1 MTSQSND
8 LPQKSPRVR
17 IAPSPTGDPH
27 VGTAYVALFNRT
39 HARQG
44 GGQFILR
51 IDDTD
56 RSRYQETSEN
66 QIFSALSWLGL
77 DWDEGPDGGGPHAP
91 YRQSERLE
99 HYRNCISSLLESGNA
114 YPCFCTEERISA
126 LRESQKAAKERL
138 GYDGACRE
146 LDRREAQSRL
156 DAGEDHVIRLK
167 VPDSGETFFT
177 DALRGEVRV
186 SNAEI
191 DDQIL
196 IKSDGFPTYHLAN
209 VADDIAFG
217 ITDVIRAEEWL
228 ISTPKH
234 VLIYQA
240 MGQPLPRFLHVSL
253 LRNADKSKISKRKNP
268 VSLDWFRQE
277 GYLPEALLNFLA
289 LMGWA
294 PDDEE
299 EVFDMNTFEEEFRV
313 EKLSTGAPIFDLAKL
328 DWLNG
333 MHIRRLDPG
342 DLADRL
348 IAENFI
354 PEGID
359 RPQILEILPLVTER
373 MVRLSEFTEKTGWY
387 FADPDPPSKE
397 DLIPKK
403 SDRETSLLA
412 LTAAEDAL
420 SAVTEFTPESLGPLL
435 DQVLEAGS
443 WKKPFLFMPLR
454 FALTSRKDSPDLLEV
469 LAILGRETACKRIR
483 KAMEILAPGDS

>member
-1 MTSQSND
+1 MSSH
-8 LPQKSPRVR
+8 SIPRVR

-56 RSRYQETSEN
+56 RSRYQGTSEG
-66 QIFSALSWLGL
+66 QIFTALRWLGL
-77 DWDEGPDGGGPHAP
+77 DWDEGPDDGGPHQP
-91 YRQSERLE
+91 YRQSERLD
-99 HYRNCISSLLESGNA
+99 HYRQCVNKLIDSGDA
-114 YPCFCTEERISA
+114 YPCFCTEERIA
-126 LRESQKAAKERL
+126 DLREQQKAAKERL

-146 LDRREAQSRL
+146 IKKEEAQARIES
-156 DAGEDHVIRLK
+156 AETHVIRLK
-167 VPDSGETFFT
+167 VPSTGETVFE
-177 DALRGEVRV
+177 DALRGEIRV
-186 SNAEI
+186 ANSEI

-234 VLIYQA
+234 VILYSA
-240 MGQPLPRFLHVSL
+240 LGEPLPRFLHVSL

-268 VSLDWFRQE
+268 VSLDWFRQQ

-289 LMGWA
+289 LMGWS
-294 PDDEE
+294 PDDEN
-299 EVFDMNTFEEEFRV
+299 EVFDMQSFEDNFRV
-313 EKLSTGAPIFDLAKL
+313 ESLSTGAPIFDMTKL

-333 MHIRRLDPG
+333 MHIRQLPLTELAQRLES
-342 DLADRL
+342 
-348 IAENFI
+348 ENFL
-354 PEGID
+354 PDGVD
-359 RPQILEILPLVTER
+359 QPQALEILPLVIER
-373 MVRLSEFTEKTGWY
+373 LTLLSEFTDKTSW
-387 FADPDPPSKE
+387 FFSQPAPPPAE

-403 SDRETSLLA
+403 SDRDTSMA
-412 LTAAEDAL
+412 AL
-420 SAVTEFTPESLGPLL
+420 SAAAEALQALDEFSPDTIGPCL
-435 DQVLEAGS
+435 DSVLDKGA

-454 FALTSRKDSPDLLEV
+454 FALTSRRDSPDLLEV
-469 LAILGRETACKRIR
+469 VSVLGKDRCIERIQNSL
-483 KAMEILAPGDS
+483 KVLSTT

>member
-1 MTSQSND
+1 MSSQ
-8 LPQKSPRVR
+8 PTPRVR

-56 RSRYQETSEN
+56 RSRYQSTSEG
-66 QIFSALSWLGL
+66 QIFTALRWLGL
-77 DWDEGPDGGGPHAP
+77 DWDEGPDDGGPHQP
-91 YRQSERLE
+91 YRQSERLD
-99 HYRNCISSLLESGNA
+99 HYRQCVDKLIDSGNA
-114 YPCFCTEERISA
+114 YPCFCTEERIA
-126 LRESQKAAKERL
+126 ELRERQKAAKERL

-146 LDRREAQSRL
+146 INRDEARTRI
-156 DAGEDHVIRLK
+156 DAGETHVIRLK
-167 VPDSGETFFT
+167 VPSEGETVFE
-177 DALRGEVRV
+177 DALRGEIRV
-186 SNAEI
+186 ANSEI

-234 VLIYQA
+234 VILYNA
-240 MGQPLPRFLHVSL
+240 LGEPLPRFLHVSL

-268 VSLDWFRQE
+268 VSLDWFRQQ

-289 LMGWA
+289 LMGWS
-294 PDDEE
+294 PEDEN
-299 EVFDMNTFEEEFRV
+299 EVFDMKSFEDKFRV
-313 EKLSTGAPIFDLAKL
+313 ESLSTGAPIFDMTKL

-333 MHIRRLDPG
+333 MHIRQMPLTELAQRLESEKFLPDG
-342 DLADRL
+342 VDQSRA
-348 IAENFI
+348 
-354 PEGID
+354 
-359 RPQILEILPLVTER
+359 LEILPLVIER
-373 MVRLSEFTEKTGWY
+373 LTLLSEFTDKTSW
-387 FADPDPPSKE
+387 FFSQPAPPPVE

-403 SDRETSLLA
+403 SDRDTSIA
-412 LTAAEDAL
+412 AL
-420 SAVTEFTPESLGPLL
+420 SAAAEALQGLEDFSHDAIGPCL
-435 DQVLEAGS
+435 DSVLEDGG

-454 FALTSRKDSPDLLEV
+454 FALTSRRDSPDLLDVVSVLGKDRCIERIHQSLEV
-469 LAILGRETACKRIR
+469 LSAT
-483 KAMEILAPGDS
+483 

>member
-1 MTSQSND
+1 MSTQ
-8 LPQKSPRVR
+8 PTPRVR

-56 RSRYQETSEN
+56 RSRYQGTSEG
-66 QIFSALSWLGL
+66 QIFTALRWLGL
-77 DWDEGPDGGGPHAP
+77 DWDEGPDDGGPHQP
-91 YRQSERLE
+91 YRQSERLD
-99 HYRNCISSLLESGNA
+99 HYRQCVNKLIESGDA
-114 YPCFCTEERISA
+114 YPCFCTEERIA
-126 LRESQKAAKERL
+126 DLRERQKAAKERL

-146 LDRREAQSRL
+146 INKKEAQTRIES
-156 DAGEDHVIRLK
+156 GETHVIRLK
-167 VPDSGETFFT
+167 VPANGETVFE
-177 DALRGEVRV
+177 DALRGEIRV
-186 SNAEI
+186 ANSEI

-234 VLIYQA
+234 VILYHA
-240 MGQPLPRFLHVSL
+240 LGKPLPRFLHVSL

-268 VSLDWFRQE
+268 VSLDWFRQQ

-289 LMGWA
+289 LMGWS
-294 PDDEE
+294 PEDEN
-299 EVFDMNTFEEEFRV
+299 EVFDMQSFEDNFRV
-313 EKLSTGAPIFDLAKL
+313 ESLSTGAPIFDMTKL

-333 MHIRRLDPG
+333 MHIRQLPLTELAQRLES
-342 DLADRL
+342 
-348 IAENFI
+348 ENFL
-354 PEGID
+354 PGGVD
-359 RPQILEILPLVTER
+359 QPQALEILPLVIER
-373 MVRLSEFTEKTGWY
+373 MTLLSEFTDKTSW
-387 FADPDPPSKE
+387 FFSQPAPPPAE

-403 SDRETSLLA
+403 SDRDTS
-412 LTAAEDAL
+412 TAAL
-420 SAVTEFTPESLGPLL
+420 SAAAEALQAL
-435 DQVLEAGS
+435 DDFSPDTIGSCLDSVLEKGG

-454 FALTSRKDSPDLLEV
+454 FALTSRRDSPDLLDV
-469 LAILGRETACKRIR
+469 VSILGKDRCLERIQNSLKVLSTA
-483 KAMEILAPGDS
+483 

>member
-1 MTSQSND
+1 MSTQ
-8 LPQKSPRVR
+8 PTPRVR

-56 RSRYQETSEN
+56 RSRYQGTSEG
-66 QIFSALSWLGL
+66 QIFTALRWLGL
-77 DWDEGPDGGGPHAP
+77 DWDEGPDAGGPHQP
-91 YRQSERLE
+91 YRQSERLD
-99 HYRNCISSLLESGNA
+99 HYRQCVNKLIESGDA
-114 YPCFCTEERISA
+114 YPCFCTEERIA
-126 LRESQKAAKERL
+126 DLRERQKAAKERL

-146 LDRREAQSRL
+146 INKKEAQTRIES
-156 DAGEDHVIRLK
+156 GETHVIRLK
-167 VPDSGETFFT
+167 VPANGETVFE
-177 DALRGEVRV
+177 DVLRGEIRV
-186 SNAEI
+186 ANSEI

-234 VLIYQA
+234 VILYHA
-240 MGQPLPRFLHVSL
+240 LGEPLPRFLHVSL

-268 VSLDWFRQE
+268 VSLDWFRQQ

-289 LMGWA
+289 LMGWS
-294 PDDEE
+294 PEDEN
-299 EVFDMNTFEEEFRV
+299 EVFDMQSFEDNFRV
-313 EKLSTGAPIFDLAKL
+313 ESLSTGAPIFDMTKL

-333 MHIRRLDPG
+333 MHIRQLPLTELAQRLES
-342 DLADRL
+342 
-348 IAENFI
+348 ENFL
-354 PEGID
+354 PEGVD
-359 RPQILEILPLVTER
+359 QPQALEILPLVIER
-373 MVRLSEFTEKTGWY
+373 MTLLSEFTDKTSW
-387 FADPDPPSKE
+387 FFSQPAPPPAE

-403 SDRETSLLA
+403 SDRDTS
-412 LTAAEDAL
+412 TAAL
-420 SAVTEFTPESLGPLL
+420 SAAAEALQAL
-435 DQVLEAGS
+435 DDFSPDTIGSCLDSVLEKGG

-454 FALTSRKDSPDLLEV
+454 FALTSRRDSPDLLDV
-469 LAILGRETACKRIR
+469 VSILGKDRCIERIQNSLKVLSTA
-483 KAMEILAPGDS
+483 

>member
-1 MTSQSND
+1 MSSHPT
-8 LPQKSPRVR
+8 PRVR

-56 RSRYQETSEN
+56 RSRYQGTSEG
-66 QIFSALSWLGL
+66 QIFTALRWLGL
-77 DWDEGPDGGGPHAP
+77 DWDEGPDNGGPHQP

-99 HYRNCISSLLESGNA
+99 HYRQCVGKLIDSGDA
-114 YPCFCTEERISA
+114 YPCFCTEERIA
-126 LRESQKAAKERL
+126 DLRERQKAAKERL

-146 LDRREAQSRL
+146 INKEEAQARIE
-156 DAGEDHVIRLK
+156 AGETHVIRLK
-167 VPDSGETFFT
+167 VPADGETVFE
-177 DALRGEVRV
+177 DALRGEIRV
-186 SNAEI
+186 ANSEI

-234 VLIYQA
+234 VILYNA
-240 MGQPLPRFLHVSL
+240 LGETLPRFLHVSL

-268 VSLDWFRQE
+268 VSLDWFRQQ

-289 LMGWA
+289 LMGWS
-294 PDDEE
+294 PEDEN
-299 EVFDMNTFEEEFRV
+299 EVFDMQSFEDNFRV
-313 EKLSTGAPIFDLAKL
+313 ESLSTGAPIFDMTKL

-333 MHIRRLDPG
+333 MHIRQLPLTVLAQRLES
-342 DLADRL
+342 
-348 IAENFI
+348 ENFL
-354 PEGID
+354 PDGVN
-359 RPQILEILPLVTER
+359 QSQALEILPLVIER
-373 MVRLSEFTEKTGWY
+373 LTLLSEFTDKTSW
-387 FADPDPPSKE
+387 FFSQPAPPPAE

-403 SDRETSLLA
+403 SDRDTSMA
-412 LTAAEDAL
+412 AL
-420 SAVTEFTPESLGPLL
+420 SAAAEALQAIDDFSPDMIGPCL
-435 DQVLEAGS
+435 DSVLDKGG

-454 FALTSRKDSPDLLEV
+454 FALTSRRDSPDLLEV
-469 LAILGRETACKRIR
+469 ISVLGKDRCVERIQNAL
-483 KAMEILAPGDS
+483 KVLSAT

>member
-1 MTSQSND
+1 MSSQ
-8 LPQKSPRVR
+8 PIPRVR

-56 RSRYQETSEN
+56 RSRYQGTSEG
-66 QIFSALSWLGL
+66 QIFTALRWLGL
-77 DWDEGPDGGGPHAP
+77 DWDEGPDNGGPQQP

-99 HYRNCISSLLESGNA
+99 HYRHCVGKLIDSGDA
-114 YPCFCTEERISA
+114 YPCFCTEERIA
-126 LRESQKAAKERL
+126 DLRERQKAAKERL

-146 LDRREAQSRL
+146 INKEEAQTRIE
-156 DAGEDHVIRLK
+156 AGETHVIRLK
-167 VPDSGETFFT
+167 VPADGETVFE
-177 DALRGEVRV
+177 DALRGEIRV
-186 SNAEI
+186 ANSEI

-234 VLIYQA
+234 VILYNA
-240 MGQPLPRFLHVSL
+240 LGETLPRFLHVSL

-268 VSLDWFRQE
+268 VSLDWFRQQ

-289 LMGWA
+289 LMGWS
-294 PDDEE
+294 PEDEN
-299 EVFDMNTFEEEFRV
+299 EVFDMQSFEDNFRV
-313 EKLSTGAPIFDLAKL
+313 ESLSTGAPIFDMTKL

-333 MHIRRLDPG
+333 MHIRQLPLTVLAQRLES
-342 DLADRL
+342 
-348 IAENFI
+348 ENFL
-354 PEGID
+354 PDGVD
-359 RPQILEILPLVTER
+359 QSQALEILPLVIER
-373 MVRLSEFTEKTGWY
+373 LTLLSEFTDKTSW
-387 FADPDPPSKE
+387 FFSQPAPPPAE

-403 SDRETSLLA
+403 SDRDTSMA
-412 LTAAEDAL
+412 AL
-420 SAVTEFTPESLGPLL
+420 SAAAEALQAIDDFSPDMIGPCL
-435 DQVLEAGS
+435 DSVLDKGG

-454 FALTSRKDSPDLLEV
+454 FALTSRRDSPDLLEV
-469 LAILGRETACKRIR
+469 ISVLGKDRCVERIQNAL
-483 KAMEILAPGDS
+483 KVLSAT

>member
-1 MTSQSND
+1 MSSHPT
-8 LPQKSPRVR
+8 PRVR

-56 RSRYQETSEN
+56 RSRYQGTSEG
-66 QIFSALSWLGL
+66 QIFTALRWLGL
-77 DWDEGPDGGGPHAP
+77 DWDEGPDNGGPHQP

-99 HYRNCISSLLESGNA
+99 HYRQCVGKLIDSGDA
-114 YPCFCTEERISA
+114 YPCFCTEERIA
-126 LRESQKAAKERL
+126 DLRERQKAAKERL

-146 LDRREAQSRL
+146 INKEEAQARIE
-156 DAGEDHVIRLK
+156 AGETHVIRLK
-167 VPDSGETFFT
+167 VPADGETVFE
-177 DALRGEVRV
+177 DALRGEIRV
-186 SNAEI
+186 ANSEI

-234 VLIYQA
+234 VILYNA
-240 MGQPLPRFLHVSL
+240 LGETLPRFLHVSL

-268 VSLDWFRQE
+268 VSLDWFRQQ

-289 LMGWA
+289 LMGWS
-294 PDDEE
+294 PEDEN
-299 EVFDMNTFEEEFRV
+299 EVFDMQSFEDNFRV
-313 EKLSTGAPIFDLAKL
+313 ESLSTGAPIFDMTKL

-333 MHIRRLDPG
+333 MHIRQLPLTVLAQRLES
-342 DLADRL
+342 
-348 IAENFI
+348 ENFL
-354 PEGID
+354 PEGVD
-359 RPQILEILPLVTER
+359 QSQALEILPLVIER
-373 MVRLSEFTEKTGWY
+373 LTLLSEFTDKTSW
-387 FADPDPPSKE
+387 FFSQPVPPPAE

-403 SDRETSLLA
+403 SDRDTSMA
-412 LTAAEDAL
+412 AL
-420 SAVTEFTPESLGPLL
+420 SAAAEALQAIDDFSPDMIGPCL
-435 DQVLEAGS
+435 DSVLDKGG

-454 FALTSRKDSPDLLEV
+454 FALTSRRDSPDLLEV
-469 LAILGRETACKRIR
+469 ISVLGKDRCVGRIQNAL
-483 KAMEILAPGDS
+483 KVLSAT

>member
-1 MTSQSND
+1 MNTPS
-8 LPQKSPRVR
+8 SPRVR

-56 RSRYQETSEN
+56 RSRYQSTSEG
-66 QIFSALSWLGL
+66 QIFTALKWLGL
-77 DWDEGPDGGGPHAP
+77 DWDEGPDDGGPHEP
-91 YRQSERLE
+91 YRQSERLD
-99 HYRNCISSLLESGNA
+99 HYRHCIETLVNDGHA
-114 YPCFCTEERISA
+114 YPCFCTEERISE
-126 LRESQKAAKERL
+126 LREQQKAAKERL

-146 LDRREAQSRL
+146 IDREEARSRIE
-156 DAGEDHVIRLK
+156 AGETHVIRLR
-167 VPDSGETFFT
+167 VPQSGETVFE
-177 DALRGEVRV
+177 DALRGEIRV
-186 SNAEI
+186 ANSEI

-234 VLIYQA
+234 VLLYNA
-240 MGQPLPRFLHVSL
+240 LGEPLPRFLHVSL

-268 VSLDWFRQE
+268 VSLDWFRQQ

-289 LMGWA
+289 LMGWS
-294 PDDEE
+294 PEDEN
-299 EVFDMNTFEEEFRV
+299 EVFDMKSFEDNFRV
-313 EKLSTGAPIFDLAKL
+313 ESLSTGAPIFDMTKL

-333 MHIRRLDPG
+333 MHIRQLPLAE
-342 DLADRL
+342 LADRL
-348 IAENFI
+348 ESENFL
-354 PEGID
+354 PAGIESD
-359 RPQILEILPLVTER
+359 QVMKILPLVVER
-373 MVRLSEFTEKTGWY
+373 LTLLSEFTDKTAW
-387 FADPDPPSKE
+387 FFSEPTPPPAE

-403 SDRETSLLA
+403 SDRETSIA
-412 LTAAEDAL
+412 AL
-420 SAVTEFTPESLGPLL
+420 SAAAEALQSLEEFTVETVGACL
-435 DQVLEAGS
+435 DSVLESGG

-454 FALTSRKDSPDLLEV
+454 FALTSRRDSPDLLEV
-469 LAILGRETACKRIR
+469 VSILGKNRCAERIQ
-483 KAMEILAPGDS
+483 KSVEVLSTS

>member
-1 MTSQSND
+1 MSSQ
-8 LPQKSPRVR
+8 PIPRVR

-56 RSRYQETSEN
+56 RSRYQGTSEG
-66 QIFSALSWLGL
+66 QIFTALRWLGL
-77 DWDEGPDGGGPHAP
+77 DWDEGPDNGGPQQP

-99 HYRNCISSLLESGNA
+99 HYRHCVGKLIDSGDA
-114 YPCFCTEERISA
+114 YPCFCTEERIA
-126 LRESQKAAKERL
+126 DLRERQKAAKERL

-146 LDRREAQSRL
+146 INKEEAQTRIE
-156 DAGEDHVIRLK
+156 AGETHVIRLK
-167 VPDSGETFFT
+167 VPADGETVFE
-177 DALRGEVRV
+177 DALRGEIRV
-186 SNAEI
+186 ANSEI

-234 VLIYQA
+234 VILYNA
-240 MGQPLPRFLHVSL
+240 LGETLPRFLHVSL

-268 VSLDWFRQE
+268 VSLDWFRQQ

-289 LMGWA
+289 LMGWS
-294 PDDEE
+294 PEDEN
-299 EVFDMNTFEEEFRV
+299 EVFDMQSFEDNFRV
-313 EKLSTGAPIFDLAKL
+313 ESLSTGAPIFDMTKL

-333 MHIRRLDPG
+333 MHIRQLPLTVLAQRLES
-342 DLADRL
+342 
-348 IAENFI
+348 ENFL
-354 PEGID
+354 PDGVD
-359 RPQILEILPLVTER
+359 QSQALEILPLVIER
-373 MVRLSEFTEKTGWY
+373 LTLLSEFTDKTSW
-387 FADPDPPSKE
+387 FFSQPAPPPAE

-403 SDRETSLLA
+403 SDRDTSMA
-412 LTAAEDAL
+412 AL
-420 SAVTEFTPESLGPLL
+420 SAAAEALQAIDDFSPDMIGPCL
-435 DQVLEAGS
+435 DSVLDKGG

-454 FALTSRKDSPDLLEV
+454 FALTSRRDSPDLLEV
-469 LAILGRETACKRIR
+469 ISVLGKDRCVERLQNALKVLSAT
-483 KAMEILAPGDS
+483 

>member
-1 MTSQSND
+1 MSSQ
-8 LPQKSPRVR
+8 PTPRVR

-56 RSRYQETSEN
+56 RSRYQSTSEG
-66 QIFSALSWLGL
+66 QIFTALRWLGL
-77 DWDEGPDGGGPHAP
+77 DWDEGPDDGGPHQP
-91 YRQSERLE
+91 YRQSERLD
-99 HYRNCISSLLESGNA
+99 HYRQCVDKLIDSGNA
-114 YPCFCTEERISA
+114 YPCFCTEERIA
-126 LRESQKAAKERL
+126 ELRERQKAAKERL

-146 LDRREAQSRL
+146 INRDEARTRI
-156 DAGEDHVIRLK
+156 DAGETHVIRLK
-167 VPDSGETFFT
+167 VPSEGETVFE
-177 DALRGEVRV
+177 DALRGEIRV
-186 SNAEI
+186 ANSEI

-234 VLIYQA
+234 VILYNA
-240 MGQPLPRFLHVSL
+240 LGEPLPRFLHVSL

-268 VSLDWFRQE
+268 VSLDWFRQQ

-289 LMGWA
+289 LMGWS
-294 PDDEE
+294 PEDEN
-299 EVFDMNTFEEEFRV
+299 EVFDMQSFEDNFRV
-313 EKLSTGAPIFDLAKL
+313 ESLSTGAPIFDMTKL

-333 MHIRRLDPG
+333 MHIRQLPLVELAQRLESEKF
-342 DLADRL
+342 L
-348 IAENFI
+348 
-354 PEGID
+354 PEGVD
-359 RPQILEILPLVTER
+359 QTQALEILPLVIER
-373 MVRLSEFTEKTGWY
+373 MTLLSEFTDKTSW
-387 FADPDPPSKE
+387 FFSQPAPPPAE

-403 SDRETSLLA
+403 SDRDISMA
-412 LTAAEDAL
+412 AL
-420 SAVTEFTPESLGPLL
+420 SAAAEALQGLEDFSPDAIGPCL
-435 DQVLEAGS
+435 DSVLEEGG

-454 FALTSRKDSPDLLEV
+454 FALTSRRDSPDLLEV
-469 LAILGRETACKRIR
+469 VSVLGKDCCIERIQNSL
-483 KAMEILAPGDS
+483 KVLSTT

>member
-1 MTSQSND
+1 MSSHPT
-8 LPQKSPRVR
+8 PRVR

-56 RSRYQETSEN
+56 RSRYQGTSEG
-66 QIFSALSWLGL
+66 QIFTALRWLGL
-77 DWDEGPDGGGPHAP
+77 DWDEGPDNGGPHQP

-99 HYRNCISSLLESGNA
+99 HYRQCVGKLIDSGDA
-114 YPCFCTEERISA
+114 YPCFCTEERIA
-126 LRESQKAAKERL
+126 DLRERQKAAKERL

-146 LDRREAQSRL
+146 INKEEAQARIE
-156 DAGEDHVIRLK
+156 AGETHVIRLK
-167 VPDSGETFFT
+167 VPADGETVFE
-177 DALRGEVRV
+177 DALRGEIRV
-186 SNAEI
+186 ANSEI

-234 VLIYQA
+234 VILYNA
-240 MGQPLPRFLHVSL
+240 LGETLPRFLHVSL

-268 VSLDWFRQE
+268 VSLDWFRQQ

-289 LMGWA
+289 LMGWS
-294 PDDEE
+294 PEDEN
-299 EVFDMNTFEEEFRV
+299 EVFDMQSFEDNFRV
-313 EKLSTGAPIFDLAKL
+313 ESLSTGAPIFDMTKL

-333 MHIRRLDPG
+333 MHIRQLPLTVLAQRLES
-342 DLADRL
+342 
-348 IAENFI
+348 ENFL
-354 PEGID
+354 PDGVD
-359 RPQILEILPLVTER
+359 QSQALEILPLVIER
-373 MVRLSEFTEKTGWY
+373 LTLLSEFTDKTSW
-387 FADPDPPSKE
+387 FFSQPAPPPAE

-403 SDRETSLLA
+403 SDRDTSMA
-412 LTAAEDAL
+412 AL
-420 SAVTEFTPESLGPLL
+420 SAAAEALQAIDDFSPDMIGPCL
-435 DQVLEAGS
+435 DSVLDKGG

-454 FALTSRKDSPDLLEV
+454 FALTSRRDSPDLLEV
-469 LAILGRETACKRIR
+469 ISVLGKDRCVERIQNAL
-483 KAMEILAPGDS
+483 KVLSGT

>member
-1 MTSQSND
+1 MSSHPT
-8 LPQKSPRVR
+8 PRVR

-56 RSRYQETSEN
+56 RSRYQGTSEG
-66 QIFSALSWLGL
+66 QIFTALRWLGL
-77 DWDEGPDGGGPHAP
+77 DWDEGPDNGGPHQP

-99 HYRNCISSLLESGNA
+99 HYRHCVGKLIDSGDA
-114 YPCFCTEERISA
+114 YPCFCTEERIA
-126 LRESQKAAKERL
+126 DLRERQKAAKERL

-146 LDRREAQSRL
+146 INKEEAQTRIE
-156 DAGEDHVIRLK
+156 AGETHVIRLK
-167 VPDSGETFFT
+167 VPADGETVFE
-177 DALRGEVRV
+177 DALRGEIRV
-186 SNAEI
+186 ANSEI

-234 VLIYQA
+234 VILYNA
-240 MGQPLPRFLHVSL
+240 LGETLPRFLHVSL

-268 VSLDWFRQE
+268 VSLDWFRQQ

-289 LMGWA
+289 LMGWS
-294 PDDEE
+294 PEDEN
-299 EVFDMNTFEEEFRV
+299 EVFDMQSFEDNFRV
-313 EKLSTGAPIFDLAKL
+313 ESLSTGAPIFDMTKL

-333 MHIRRLDPG
+333 MHIRQLPLTVLAQRLES
-342 DLADRL
+342 
-348 IAENFI
+348 ENFL
-354 PEGID
+354 PDGVD
-359 RPQILEILPLVTER
+359 QSQALEILPLVIER
-373 MVRLSEFTEKTGWY
+373 LTLLSEFTDKTSW
-387 FADPDPPSKE
+387 FFSQPAPPPAE

-403 SDRETSLLA
+403 SDSDTSMA
-412 LTAAEDAL
+412 AL
-420 SAVTEFTPESLGPLL
+420 SAAAEALQAIDDFSPGMIGPCL
-435 DQVLEAGS
+435 DSVLDKGG

-454 FALTSRKDSPDLLEV
+454 FALTSRRDSPDLLEV
-469 LAILGRETACKRIR
+469 ISVLGKDRCVERLQNALKVLSAT
-483 KAMEILAPGDS
+483 

>member
-1 MTSQSND
+1 MSSQ
-8 LPQKSPRVR
+8 PIPRVR

-56 RSRYQETSEN
+56 RSRYQGTSEG
-66 QIFSALSWLGL
+66 QIFTALRWLGL
-77 DWDEGPDGGGPHAP
+77 DWDEGPDNGGPHQP

-99 HYRNCISSLLESGNA
+99 HYRHCVGKLIDSGDA
-114 YPCFCTEERISA
+114 YPCFCTEERIA
-126 LRESQKAAKERL
+126 DLRERQKAAKERL

-146 LDRREAQSRL
+146 INKEEAQTRIE
-156 DAGEDHVIRLK
+156 AGETHVIRLK
-167 VPDSGETFFT
+167 VPADGETVFE
-177 DALRGEVRV
+177 DALRGEIRV
-186 SNAEI
+186 ANSEI

-234 VLIYQA
+234 VILYNA
-240 MGQPLPRFLHVSL
+240 LGETLPRFLHVSL

-268 VSLDWFRQE
+268 VSLDWFRQQ

-289 LMGWA
+289 LMGWS
-294 PDDEE
+294 PEDEN
-299 EVFDMNTFEEEFRV
+299 EVFDMQSFEDNFRV
-313 EKLSTGAPIFDLAKL
+313 ESLSTGAPIFDMTKL

-333 MHIRRLDPG
+333 MHIRQLPLTVLAQRLES
-342 DLADRL
+342 
-348 IAENFI
+348 ENFL
-354 PEGID
+354 PDGVD
-359 RPQILEILPLVTER
+359 QSQALEILPLVIER
-373 MVRLSEFTEKTGWY
+373 LTLLSEFTDKTSW
-387 FADPDPPSKE
+387 FFSQPAPPPAE

-403 SDRETSLLA
+403 SDRDTSMA
-412 LTAAEDAL
+412 AL
-420 SAVTEFTPESLGPLL
+420 SAAAEALQAIDDFSPDMIGPCL
-435 DQVLEAGS
+435 DSVLDKGG

-454 FALTSRKDSPDLLEV
+454 FALTSRRDSPDLLEV
-469 LAILGRETACKRIR
+469 ISVLGKDRCVERLQNALKVLSAT
-483 KAMEILAPGDS
+483 

>member
-1 MTSQSND
+1 MSSQ
-8 LPQKSPRVR
+8 PIPRVR

-56 RSRYQETSEN
+56 RSRYQGTSEG
-66 QIFSALSWLGL
+66 QIFTALRWLGL
-77 DWDEGPDGGGPHAP
+77 DWDEGPDNGGPHQP

-99 HYRNCISSLLESGNA
+99 HYRHCVGKLIDSGDA
-114 YPCFCTEERISA
+114 YPCFCTEERIA
-126 LRESQKAAKERL
+126 DLRERQKAAKERL

-146 LDRREAQSRL
+146 INKEEAQTRIE
-156 DAGEDHVIRLK
+156 AGETHVIRLK
-167 VPDSGETFFT
+167 VPADGETVFE
-177 DALRGEVRV
+177 DALRGEIRV
-186 SNAEI
+186 ANSEI

-234 VLIYQA
+234 VILYNA
-240 MGQPLPRFLHVSL
+240 LGETLPRFLHVSL

-268 VSLDWFRQE
+268 VSLDWFRQQ

-289 LMGWA
+289 LMGWS
-294 PDDEE
+294 PEDEN
-299 EVFDMNTFEEEFRV
+299 EVFDMQSFEDNFRV
-313 EKLSTGAPIFDLAKL
+313 ESLSTGAPIFDMTKL

-333 MHIRRLDPG
+333 MHIRQLPLTVLAQRLES
-342 DLADRL
+342 
-348 IAENFI
+348 ENFL
-354 PEGID
+354 PDGID
-359 RPQILEILPLVTER
+359 QSQALEILPLVIER
-373 MVRLSEFTEKTGWY
+373 LTLLSEFTDKTSW
-387 FADPDPPSKE
+387 FFSQPAPPPAE

-403 SDRETSLLA
+403 SDRDTSMA
-412 LTAAEDAL
+412 AL
-420 SAVTEFTPESLGPLL
+420 SAAAEALQAIDDFSPDMIGPCL
-435 DQVLEAGS
+435 DSVLDKGG

-454 FALTSRKDSPDLLEV
+454 FALTSRRDSPDLLEV
-469 LAILGRETACKRIR
+469 ISVLGKDRCVERLQNALKVLSAT
-483 KAMEILAPGDS
+483 